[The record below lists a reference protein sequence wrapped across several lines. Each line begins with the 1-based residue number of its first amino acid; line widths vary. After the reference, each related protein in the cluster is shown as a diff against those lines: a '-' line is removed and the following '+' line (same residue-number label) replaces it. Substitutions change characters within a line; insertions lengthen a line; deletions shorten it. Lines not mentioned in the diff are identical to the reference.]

1 MIWDKLRQLVAS
13 LNPQP
18 STLTLMVAAIAE
30 RGCLG
35 LLALAEP
42 GILGLIKVNLQAF
55 EGHAFNDLVPAIAE
69 RLFLA
74 EATGAPGVGFFGNN
88 RDANRFGCGYMG
100 FGHFDRLVT
109 HVHTKDWI

>member
-1 MIWDKLRQLVAS
+1 M
-13 LNPQP
+13 
-18 STLTLMVAAIAE
+18 MVAAIAE

-42 GILGLIKVNLQAF
+42 GILGLIKVNFQAF
-55 EGHAFNDLVPAIAE
+55 EGHAFNYLMSAIAE

-74 EATGAPGVGFFGNN
+74 EAAGAPGIGFFRNN
-88 RDANRFGCGYMG
+88 GDAGGFGCGYMG